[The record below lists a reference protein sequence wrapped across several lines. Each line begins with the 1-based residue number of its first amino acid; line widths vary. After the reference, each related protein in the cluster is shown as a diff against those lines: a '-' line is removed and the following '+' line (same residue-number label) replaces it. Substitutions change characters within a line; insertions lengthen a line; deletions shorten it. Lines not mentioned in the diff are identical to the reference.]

1 MSNDQA
7 RGDAYAALDLLP
19 EAVLVLDQGLALIHA
34 NDRATALLGVPADGV
49 GLSLDKLIDIRDDS
63 GAPMA
68 ELWLPPRRPGGRVA
82 ERILR
87 VALPDGRI
95 RPVAVS
101 GRFVDDGLVLT
112 FRSAGRRERVDAAR
126 SDLVA
131 TVSHEIRSPLTSVK
145 GFTSTMLRKWDRF
158 SDEQKRTMLETIN
171 HDADRVTR
179 LLKELLAVSRID
191 AGRVQM
197 HREMVDVVEIVEGL
211 VERVRHRDE
220 GLGRELVV
228 HVHGAPPRMF
238 VDPDKIEQVFSNL
251 IENALKYAPD
261 SQVRVELAHETDAL
275 HAVIADDGP
284 GIPADQ
290 TRRIFEKFGR
300 GRDQRRSGTGLGL
313 YITRGLVNAHGGRVW
328 CEDTDGPGATFH
340 VVLPRGTA

>member
-1 MSNDQA
+1 MSDDQA
-7 RGDAYAALDLLP
+7 RGGAYAALDLLP
-19 EAVLVLDQGLALIHA
+19 EAVLVLDEGLSLVHA
-34 NDRATALLGVPADGV
+34 NDRASALLGLPEDAV
-49 GLSLDKLIDIRDDS
+49 GLSLDKLIDVRDDS
-63 GAPMA
+63 GAPTDEA
-68 ELWLPPRRPGGRVA
+68 WLPPRRAETRVA

-95 RPVAVS
+95 RPVAAS

-112 FRSAGRRERVDAAR
+112 FRSAGRRERIDAAR

-211 VERVRHRDE
+211 VERVRHREE
-220 GLGRELVV
+220 GLGRDLVLEV
-228 HVHGAPPRMF
+228 DGAPPRMF

-261 SQVRVELAHETDAL
+261 SQVRVELSLDTDAL
-275 HAVIADDGP
+275 HAVVADDGP

-313 YITRGLVNAHGGRVW
+313 YITRGLVAAHGGRVW
-328 CEDTDGPGATFH
+328 CDDTDGAGATFH
-340 VVLPRGTA
+340 VVLPIAS